1 MPLIRHTRDRTGPL
15 FSISTI
21 SVLIFEFFIMLR
33 ATFIPRAVLKVFRV
47 NLMHQML
54 ASSVE
59 DDVPGDSMTLHH
71 GTQVLECVELDLSDT
86 LSRDADFV
94 ADLL

>member
-1 MPLIRHTRDRTGPL
+1 MPLIRHTRDRAGPL

-21 SVLIFEFFIMLR
+21 SVLIFEFFVMLR
-33 ATFIPRAVLKVFRV
+33 ATFIPLAVLKVFRV
-47 NLMHQML
+47 NLIHQVL

-59 DDVPGDSMTLHH
+59 NDVAGNTLALDH
-71 GTQVLECVELDLSDT
+71 GAQVLKCVELDLSDA